1 MRGLFFVSFIGPLHL
16 IMYLQKILPFLLLV
30 ISFSLSANNKI
41 ICEDLNLSS
50 LPSDISITKNV
61 VVQNR
66 IGLTDFCQITGLIE
80 PSIHFEA
87 RFPVSNWNG
96 NYFQAGCGGFCGLV
110 LPERETHSNS
120 INHALRMGYASIT
133 TDSGHSGDHIGDASW
148 ALDNPL
154 AEQVYARD
162 ILPVTH
168 TAGHELIKAIYGKK
182 PAFSYFSGCSNGGRL
197 GAKAAQEYPNLFD
210 GIIAGCPVLNL
221 SMNGGVFGAWIL
233 QANSDKNGNI
243 ILNKNFKSKIPILE
257 ANAVNQCDSL
267 DGKLDGIIQLP
278 NECKIDLNLI
288 PECVAKNDSDCLTS
302 DEKMVVRKFYQGPK
316 SSDGLQLF
324 GGMPPGSER
333 YWDYWYLGTNSL
345 RKPGILLA
353 DGYLQYLGMAQD
365 PLNYSAL
372 NFNFDKDIEKL
383 VPQGLLFN
391 AINPDLKSF
400 QEAGGKIL
408 MWHGSADPLVLP
420 NQSIDYYQAL
430 KTEMGSSNLK
440 KFFRLY
446 MVPGMGHCWEI
457 PSALPDQM
465 DLLTVLSLWVEEG
478 IQPNNI
484 PIRKN
489 DLSGDIKKGLLK
501 PYPQLATYN

>member
-1 MRGLFFVSFIGPLHL
+1 
-16 IMYLQKILPFLLLV
+16 MYLQTKIPLLLFI
-30 ISFSLSANNKI
+30 ISVSLSANNKI
-41 ICEDLNLSS
+41 TCDDLDLSA
-50 LPSDISITKNV
+50 LPSNISITKNV
-61 VVQNR
+61 VIQNR
-66 IGLTDFCQITGLIE
+66 IGLPDFCQITGLIE
-80 PSIHFEA
+80 PSINFEA
-87 RFPVSNWNG
+87 RFPVSDWNG

-120 INHALRMGYASIT
+120 INHALRKGYAAIT
-133 TDSGHSGDHIGDASW
+133 TDSGHSGDHIGDARW
-148 ALDNPL
+148 ALNNPL
-154 AEQVYARD
+154 AEQVYAGD
-162 ILPVTH
+162 ILPITRA
-168 TAGHELIKAIYGKK
+168 AGHELIKLIYGKD
-182 PAFSYFSGCSNGGRL
+182 PDFSYFSGCSNGGRL

-243 ILNKNFKSKIPILE
+243 ILDKSFKSKIPILE
-257 ANAVNQCDSL
+257 ANAINQCDSL
-267 DGKLDGIIQLP
+267 DGKVDGIIQLP
-278 NECKIDLNLI
+278 NECKIDLSLI
-288 PECVAKNDSDCLTS
+288 PECMITNDSDCLTS
-302 DEKMVVRKFYQGPK
+302 DEKMVVQKFYQGPTN
-316 SSDGLQLF
+316 SNGLQLF

-333 YWDYWYLGTNSL
+333 YWDYWYLGSNSL

-372 NFNFDKDIEKL
+372 NFNFDKDLEKL

-420 NQSIDYYQAL
+420 NQSITYYEAL
-430 KTEMGSSNLK
+430 KARMGLSNLQ
-440 KFFRLY
+440 KFYRLY

-465 DLLTVLSLWVEEG
+465 DLLKVLSLWVEEG
-478 IQPNNI
+478 IQPNII
-484 PIRKN
+484 PIKQN
-489 DLSGDIKKGLLK
+489 SSSDVMAKEGTLK
-501 PYPQLATYN
+501 PYPQLAIYN

>member
-1 MRGLFFVSFIGPLHL
+1 MRGLFFVSLISPLHL
-16 IMYLQKILPFLLLV
+16 KMYLQKILPFLLLV

>member
-1 MRGLFFVSFIGPLHL
+1 MRGLFFVSFIRPLHL

-61 VVQNR
+61 FIQNR
-66 IGLTDFCQITGLIE
+66 IGLPDFCQITGLIE

-133 TDSGHSGDHIGDASW
+133 TDSGHSGNHIGDASW

-168 TAGHELIKAIYGKK
+168 TAGHELIKAIYDKK

-243 ILNKNFKSKIPILE
+243 ILNKNFNSKIPILE

-267 DGKLDGIIQLP
+267 DGKVDGIIQLP

-391 AINPDLKSF
+391 AVNPDLKSF

>member
-1 MRGLFFVSFIGPLHL
+1 
-16 IMYLQKILPFLLLV
+16 MYLQKILPFLLLV

-66 IGLTDFCQITGLIE
+66 IGLPDFCQITGLIE

-257 ANAVNQCDSL
+257 ANALNQCDSL

-383 VPQGLLFN
+383 APQGLLFN
-391 AINPDLKSF
+391 AINPDLKPF

-420 NQSIDYYQAL
+420 NQSINYYQAL

>member
-1 MRGLFFVSFIGPLHL
+1 
-16 IMYLQKILPFLLLV
+16 MYLQKKISLLLFI
-30 ISFSLSANNKI
+30 ISVSLSANNKI
-41 ICEDLNLSS
+41 TCDDLDLSA
-50 LPSDISITKNV
+50 LPTNISITKNV
-61 VVQNR
+61 VIQNR
-66 IGLTDFCQITGLIE
+66 IGLPDFCQIIGLIE
-80 PSIHFEA
+80 PSINFEA
-87 RFPVSNWNG
+87 RFPVSDWNG

-120 INHALRMGYASIT
+120 INHALRKGYAAIT
-133 TDSGHSGDHIGDASW
+133 TDSGHSGDHIGDARW
-148 ALDNPL
+148 ALNNPL

-162 ILPVTH
+162 ILPITRA
-168 TAGHELIKAIYGKK
+168 AGHELIKLIYGKD
-182 PAFSYFSGCSNGGRL
+182 PDFSYFSGCSNGGRL

-243 ILNKNFKSKIPILE
+243 ILDKSFKSKIPILE
-257 ANAVNQCDSL
+257 ANAINQCDSL
-267 DGKLDGIIQLP
+267 DGKVDGIIQLP
-278 NECKIDLNLI
+278 NECKIDLSLI
-288 PECVAKNDSDCLTS
+288 PGCMITNDSDCLTS
-302 DEKMVVRKFYQGPK
+302 DEKMVVQKFYQGPTN
-316 SSDGLQLF
+316 SNGLQLF

-333 YWDYWYLGTNSL
+333 YWDYWYLGSNSL

-372 NFNFDKDIEKL
+372 NFNFDKDLEKL

-420 NQSIDYYQAL
+420 NQSITYYETL
-430 KTEMGSSNLK
+430 KARMGLSNLQ
-440 KFFRLY
+440 KFYRLY

-465 DLLTVLSLWVEEG
+465 DLLKVLSLWVEEG
-478 IQPNNI
+478 IQPNII
-484 PIRKN
+484 PIKQN
-489 DLSGDIKKGLLK
+489 SSSDVMAKEGTLK
-501 PYPQLATYN
+501 PYPQLAIYN

>member
-1 MRGLFFVSFIGPLHL
+1 M
-16 IMYLQKILPFLLLV
+16 
-30 ISFSLSANNKI
+30 
-41 ICEDLNLSS
+41 
-50 LPSDISITKNV
+50 
-61 VVQNR
+61 
-66 IGLTDFCQITGLIE
+66 
-80 PSIHFEA
+80 
-87 RFPVSNWNG
+87 
-96 NYFQAGCGGFCGLV
+96 
-110 LPERETHSNS
+110 
-120 INHALRMGYASIT
+120 
-133 TDSGHSGDHIGDASW
+133 
-148 ALDNPL
+148 

-162 ILPVTH
+162 ILPITRA
-168 TAGHELIKAIYGKK
+168 AGHELIKLIYGKD
-182 PAFSYFSGCSNGGRL
+182 PDFSYFSGCSNGGRL

-243 ILNKNFKSKIPILE
+243 ILDKSFKSKIPILT
-257 ANAVNQCDSL
+257 ANAINQCDSL
-267 DGKLDGIIQLP
+267 DGKVDGIIQLP
-278 NECKIDLNLI
+278 NECKIDLSLI
-288 PECVAKNDSDCLTS
+288 PECMVTNDSDCLTS
-302 DEKMVVRKFYQGPK
+302 DEKMVVQKFYQGPK
-316 SSDGLQLF
+316 NSNGLQLF

-333 YWDYWYLGTNSL
+333 YWDYWYLGSNSL

-372 NFNFDKDIEKL
+372 NFNFDKDLNKL

-420 NQSIDYYQAL
+420 NQSITYYEAL
-430 KTEMGSSNLK
+430 KARMGLSNLQ
-440 KFFRLY
+440 KFYRLY

-465 DLLTVLSLWVEEG
+465 DLLKVLSLWVEEG
-478 IQPNNI
+478 IQPNII
-484 PIRKN
+484 PIKQN
-489 DLSGDIKKGLLK
+489 SSSDVMVKEGTLK

>member
-1 MRGLFFVSFIGPLHL
+1 
-16 IMYLQKILPFLLLV
+16 MYLQKILPFLLLV

-66 IGLTDFCQITGLIE
+66 IGLPDFCQITGLIE

-182 PAFSYFSGCSNGGRL
+182 PAFSYFLGCSNGGRL

>member
-1 MRGLFFVSFIGPLHL
+1 
-16 IMYLQKILPFLLLV
+16 MYLQKKIPLLLFI
-30 ISFSLSANNKI
+30 ISVSLSANIKI
-41 ICEDLNLSS
+41 TCDDLDLSA
-50 LPSDISITKNV
+50 LPSNISITKNV
-61 VVQNR
+61 VIQNR
-66 IGLTDFCQITGLIE
+66 IGLPDFCQITGLIE
-80 PSIHFEA
+80 PSINFEA
-87 RFPVSNWNG
+87 RFPVSDWNG

-110 LPERETHSNS
+110 LPERETYSNS
-120 INHALRMGYASIT
+120 INHALRKGYAAIT
-133 TDSGHSGDHIGDASW
+133 TDSGHSGDHIGDARW
-148 ALDNPL
+148 AHNNPL

-162 ILPVTH
+162 ILPITRA
-168 TAGHELIKAIYGKK
+168 AGHELIKLIYGKD
-182 PAFSYFSGCSNGGRL
+182 PDFSYFSGCSNGGRL

-233 QANSDKNGNI
+233 QANSDKNRNI
-243 ILNKNFKSKIPILE
+243 ILDKSFKSKIPMLT
-257 ANAVNQCDSL
+257 ANAINQCDSL
-267 DGKLDGIIQLP
+267 DGKVDGIIQLP
-278 NECKIDLNLI
+278 NECKIDLSLI
-288 PECVAKNDSDCLTS
+288 PECMVTNDSDCLTS
-302 DEKMVVRKFYQGPK
+302 DEKMVVQKFYQGPK
-316 SSDGLQLF
+316 NSNGLQLF

-333 YWDYWYLGTNSL
+333 YWDYWYLGSNSL

-372 NFNFDKDIEKL
+372 NFNFDKDLNKL

-420 NQSIDYYQAL
+420 NQSITYYEAL
-430 KTEMGSSNLK
+430 KARMGLSNLQ
-440 KFFRLY
+440 KFYRLY

-478 IQPNNI
+478 IQPNII
-484 PIRKN
+484 PIKQN
-489 DLSGDIKKGLLK
+489 SSSDVMVKEGTLK